1 MNALTPRNP
10 RMRRTPIHAAG
21 LALPL
26 AVLLLVPEAQ
36 AQQWLVNN
44 VISNHSI
51 EVSICDTAQRKGQRL
66 PDICAKYPQFS
77 GAKAKQVAPSP
88 APAPAVRPAPA
99 ALASL
104 RFTPPAGSPAL
115 KAFVDDLG
123 RSPDESQQLL
133 QVITTTK
140 AAFEKE
146 YGAKGWKNN
155 VAGAFAFVIGSI
167 GYIWSGN
174 EPDAAT
180 QDRLFEALTAVLAQ
194 SPEMAKASPREK
206 AALYDT
212 LVASTS
218 IPLLLYIDGSQ
229 KNDKAQMEQ
238 ARGLAAEY
246 SRKVLQAEPQAL
258 AAML

>member
-1 MNALTPRNP
+1 MNTSNAAHP
-10 RMRRTPIHAAG
+10 RMRRSTLPVASVALMSAA
-21 LALPL
+21 LFAMPD
-26 AVLLLVPEAQ
+26 AR

-44 VISNHSI
+44 VIQNHSI
-51 EVSICDTAQRKGQRL
+51 EVSICEGAQRKGQRL

-77 GAKAKQVAPSP
+77 RSKAKQLESSP
-88 APAPAVRPAPA
+88 APPARPGPA
-99 ALASL
+99 AAASL
-104 RFTPPAGSPAL
+104 RFTPAAGSPAL

-133 QVITTTK
+133 QVIATTK

-146 YGAKGWKNN
+146 YGPKGWKDN
-155 VAGAFAFVIGSI
+155 VAGAFAFFIGSI

-174 EPDAAT
+174 EPDAAA

-246 SRKVLQAEPQAL
+246 SRKILNAEPQAL